1 MNSAIDV
8 TDDDLARLRRMI
20 SGYMVSQ
27 VISVTA
33 SLGLADILAKGE
45 TSADALAKQTETHPE
60 ALTRLL
66 RSLAV
71 LGLVEQSDTGL
82 LRLTRLGA
90 LLRSDAPG
98 ALRPIAIMAG
108 GGGIWRA
115 WGDLL
120 HTVRT
125 GETAFNHVFGMGPF
139 EYSSLHPERA
149 AMFDAYM
156 AGHTLRAVPAILAAH
171 DFSSERQIVDVG
183 GGNGILLSAILI
195 AAPNTKG
202 IVFDIPAGL
211 KETSRRLED
220 VTERCSVIAGD
231 FFESVPPGADTYI
244 LKSVL
249 HDWNDEQCVAIL
261 KNCCAAMRADSTLVI
276 IERVMPEPASRSD
289 AHREIVMMDV
299 HMMVATGGR
308 ERTILQYKQ
317 LLAAAGLTATAA
329 KPTAS
334 PFTVLSAAKGAG
346 RSERNVT

>member
-1 MNSAIDV
+1 MSSATEVTVEDV
-8 TDDDLARLRRMI
+8 AQLRGMI

-33 SLGLADILAKGE
+33 ALGLADILAKGA

-71 LGLVEQSDTGL
+71 LGLVEPSDTGL
-82 LRLTRLGA
+82 LQLTPLGA

-98 ALRPIAIMAG
+98 SLRAIAIMAG

-125 GETAFNHVFGMGPF
+125 GETAFNHVFGMGSF

-156 AGHTLRAVPAILAAH
+156 AGHTLRAVPAILAAY
-171 DFSSERQIVDVG
+171 DFSCERHIVDVG
-183 GGNGILLSAILI
+183 GGNGILLSAILV
-195 AAPNTKG
+195 AAPKMKG
-202 IVFDIPAGL
+202 IVFDIAAGL
-211 KETSRRLED
+211 KETRRRLEEAD
-220 VTERCSVIAGD
+220 VSERCSVVAGD
-231 FFESVPPGADTYI
+231 FFKSVPSGAETYI
-244 LKSVL
+244 LKSIL
-249 HDWNDEQCVAIL
+249 HDWNDAQCVVIL
-261 KNCCAAMRADSTLVI
+261 KNCYDAMRADSTLVI

-289 AHREIVMMDV
+289 VDREAVMMDV
-299 HMMVATGGR
+299 HMMVARGR

-346 RSERNVT
+346 GPHGM